1 MITAPYYKNTN
12 LYFAGRLEV
21 TSLLVAFFSSLS
33 PVISI
38 ATPSAFKAEVLNNE
52 ILLWWVPTQAA
63 VAKAAFKTSIFWC
76 QSVLF
81 FVVLRLQKRE
91 LLQKF
96 STDNCS
102 QVCKNLY
109 R

>member
-1 MITAPYYKNTN
+1 MIRVPYYKNTN
-12 LYFAGRLEV
+12 LYLADRLNV

-63 VAKAAFKTSIFWC
+63 VVKAAFKTSIFWC
-76 QSVLF
+76 QNALF
-81 FVVLRLQKRE
+81 FVILHFYKRE

-96 STDNCS
+96 STNNCS
-102 QVCKNLY
+102 
-109 R
+109 

>member
-1 MITAPYYKNTN
+1 MMIAPYHKRAN
-12 LYFAGRLEV
+12 LYSAAGLHV
-21 TSLLVAFFSSLS
+21 TSLLVTFFSSLS

-63 VAKAAFKTSIFWC
+63 VVKATFKTSIFWC
-76 QSVLF
+76 QNALF
-81 FVVLRLQKRE
+81 FVILHFYKGE

-96 STDNCS
+96 STNNCS
-102 QVCKNLY
+102 
-109 R
+109 